1 MSASKIT
8 AEIRFSNPFPEYA
21 SAMPQFGRSLLLFVF
36 AAALSVAALR
46 AAVPITAKAHI
57 RFDGGAATLDGPWQF
72 HLGDNPAW
80 ASPAFDDST
89 WEQLT
94 ADKPWGMQG
103 HANQDGFAWYR
114 LHVMLARGQS
124 PDQLAILMPAV
135 EDVYELYW
143 NGQLVG
149 AYGKL
154 PPHPVGYVESTP
166 HSFGLGPAQ
175 SAVLALR
182 VWKAP
187 LFSFEDGLGG
197 GLDASPVIGS
207 PQSIAGALAALDY
220 SWLRSYQLTFAIVY
234 FNILVAVLGF
244 VMWLRER
251 SQWLPFWMAC
261 FAASISL
268 SVLLLNFRIPLP
280 ATVAAGLNNPVDV
293 LGEVSLWFV
302 LLYLLDLHN
311 DARILRLTRIL
322 AGADFAYSIVGIAI
336 LIGFFRPHPV
346 PWQIADMTL
355 TAVMLPLSLYPYYLI
370 GTAIL
375 RRSNRDPLR
384 WVVAV
389 FVFLSR
395 TLYITAGALMQGRRF
410 THITLGPKLMEPFFV
425 VLGIPI
431 NAQRVF
437 VTGLL
442 VTLVYAVYRYAAEA
456 RLRQI
461 RLEQEIRNA
470 RAVQQVL
477 IPNAL
482 PIIRGFKVDSVFKP
496 AEEVGGDFFQI
507 IPLLA
512 GGALMV
518 IGDVSGKGIPA
529 AMTVSLLVG
538 TVRTLAHYSESP
550 AEILTAM
557 NQRMLARTR
566 NGFTTCLILRADPD
580 GSITMAN
587 AGHLAPYLGS
597 RELAMENG
605 LPLGLSAT
613 AAYSESTARLGEDEQ
628 LTMLT
633 DGVVE
638 ARSKT
643 GELFGFERTLAI
655 AALSAASIAEAA
667 QQFGQQDD
675 ITVLTIKRRTAV
687 AESEGSVAAPTLSPS
702 PA

>member
-1 MSASKIT
+1 
-8 AEIRFSNPFPEYA
+8 
-21 SAMPQFGRSLLLFVF
+21 MPQFGRRLLLLAF

-46 AAVPITAKAHI
+46 AAVPAFAQAPIH
-57 RFDGGAATLDGPWQF
+57 FDGGAATLEGQWQF

-114 LHVMLARGQS
+114 LRVTLAHGQS
-124 PDQLAILMPAV
+124 PDRLAILIPAV

-149 AYGKL
+149 TYGKL
-154 PPHPVGYVESTP
+154 PPHPVWFVESAP

-175 SAVLALR
+175 SGVLALR

-187 LFSFEDGLGG
+187 FVSFDDGQQGG
-197 GLDASPVIGS
+197 FYAPPLIGS
-207 PQSIAGALAALDY
+207 PQSIEGAMAALDY

-234 FNILVAVLGF
+234 LNILVAVLGF
-244 VMWLRER
+244 GMWHRER
-251 SQWLPFWMAC
+251 SQRLPFWMAC
-261 FAASISL
+261 FAASLSL
-268 SVLLLNFRIPLP
+268 TVLLLDFRIPLSSI
-280 ATVAAGLNNPVDV
+280 VAHGLDQPVEA
-293 LGEVSLWFV
+293 LGDFSLWFI
-302 LLYLLDLHN
+302 LLYLLDL
-311 DARILRLTRIL
+311 DSDGRIFRLTRIL
-322 AGADFAYSIVGIAI
+322 AGIFFAVAI
-336 LIGFFRPHPV
+336 LESVVTLGFALPHPLH
-346 PWQIADMTL
+346 WQIADSAL
-355 TAVMLPLSLYPYYLI
+355 TALSLPLALYPYYLI
-370 GTAIL
+370 GTAVV
-375 RRSNRDPLR
+375 RRKRLELIR

-389 FVFLSR
+389 FAFLSR
-395 TLYITAGALMQGRRF
+395 TLWVTAIALMQGSRF

-482 PIIRGFKVDSVFKP
+482 PIIQGFKVDSVYKP

-507 IPLLA
+507 IPLPA
-512 GGALMV
+512 GGALTV

-580 GSITMAN
+580 GSITVAN

-605 LPLGLSAT
+605 LPLGISAT
-613 AAYSESTARLGEDEQ
+613 AAYSESTVHLGEDEQ

-675 ITVLTIKRRTAV
+675 ITVLTIKRRTAI
-687 AESEGSVAAPTLSPS
+687 AESEGSGAAPALSPS